1 MVTMKPRFIHK
12 KKKID
17 LSFYSELIPKSKVSF
32 GNSCEDYR
40 SLVNWMDIRN
50 VILIEADILTQDMYW
65 SDEICCWKKRFY

>member
-32 GNSCEDYR
+32 GNS
-40 SLVNWMDIRN
+40 SLVN
-50 VILIEADILTQDMYW
+50 
-65 SDEICCWKKRFY
+65 